1 MARTRISLADQ
12 AYTNLKRDII
22 SCKLRPGHLIVENE
36 LAVAYGMSKTPIRE
50 ALNLLRKEGF
60 VQVLPRR
67 GTLVKPIDV
76 QDVQHTFFLRMLLE
90 PEASALAASR
100 ATGEQLK
107 RLAELSETDHA
118 SGTALSSTAASS
130 PEAERLTFNRLFHV
144 AIAEASGVPRLASM
158 IGGLHEEVERF
169 YNSERLRAMS
179 GPPGVLHHALL
190 TAIVEGDPEKARSL
204 MADAIKASRQHLIES
219 LIEDP
224 RPPSL
229 KSLELTA

>member
-1 MARTRISLADQ
+1 MARSRISLADQ
-12 AYTNLKRDII
+12 AYDNLKRDII

-67 GTLVKPIDV
+67 GTLVKSIDV
-76 QDVQHTFFLRMLLE
+76 QDVQHTYFLRMLLE
-90 PEASALAASR
+90 PEAAALAATR

-107 RLAELSETDHA
+107 RLAELSETGHP
-118 SGTALSSTAASS
+118 SGAGRSSARD
-130 PEAERLTFNRLFHV
+130 PQQEVERLRANRLFHV
-144 AIAEASGVPRLASM
+144 AIAEASGVPRLAAM
-158 IGGLHEEVERF
+158 VGGLHEEVERF
-169 YNSERLRAMS
+169 YNSERLRALA
-179 GPPGVLHHALL
+179 GPPGALHHELL
-190 TAIVEGDPEKARSL
+190 AAIVEGDPEKARTL

-224 RPPSL
+224 RPPTLVSVGRG
-229 KSLELTA
+229 A

>member
-1 MARTRISLADQ
+1 MARTRTSLADQ
-12 AYTNLKRDII
+12 AYANLKRDII

-36 LAVAYGMSKTPIRE
+36 LAATYGMSKTPIRE

-67 GTLVKPIDV
+67 GTLVKSIDV

-90 PEASALAASR
+90 PEAAALAASR
-100 ATGEQLK
+100 ATGDQLK
-107 RLAELSETDHA
+107 RLAELSENSHA
-118 SGTALSSTAASS
+118 SAGTQPPGSDPAR
-130 PEAERLTFNRLFHV
+130 EAERLRLNRLFHL
-144 AIAEASGVPRLASM
+144 AIAEASGVPRLATI

-169 YNSERLRAMS
+169 YNSERLRALS
-179 GPPGVLHHALL
+179 GPPGVLHHSLL
-190 TAIVEGDPEKARSL
+190 TAIVEGDADKSRTL

-224 RPPSL
+224 RPPTL
-229 KSLELTA
+229 KFVELTA